1 MSLDPTRTMEQ
12 METYRGRA
20 NVWNLRKLSE
30 QGYDVSRLPYAIRML
45 LENMLRNYDGY
56 VVRAEDAEAVAKWRE
71 NVGREIPYMPS
82 RV

>member
-56 VVRAEDAEAVAKWRE
+56 VVRAEDA
-71 NVGREIPYMPS
+71 
-82 RV
+82 